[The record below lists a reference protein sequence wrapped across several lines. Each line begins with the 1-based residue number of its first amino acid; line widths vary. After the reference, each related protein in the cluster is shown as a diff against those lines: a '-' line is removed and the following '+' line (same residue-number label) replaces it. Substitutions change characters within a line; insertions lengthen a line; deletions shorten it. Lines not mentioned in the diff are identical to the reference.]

1 MAERKRTSNRGKRRR
16 KPNSAAGGNPN
27 SYKHLYKGEAGQSLP
42 SSATESAA
50 KESTAQVGKDS
61 DSVDWKGDYSHVIRD
76 LRMLFIVS
84 ILIFVV
90 MIGAG
95 YMI

>member
-16 KPNSAAGGNPN
+16 KPTSAAGGTPN

-42 SSATESAA
+42 SSTESVA
-50 KESTAQVGKDS
+50 KESTVQVGKDT

-76 LRMLFIVS
+76 LRTLFIVS
-84 ILIFVV
+84 ILIFVA